1 MPTRVHN
8 PNADRVLPGSE
19 KRPVGTPSDLL
30 QHSILDA
37 VPEAVSIHST
47 SSKIIWAN
55 QKLCD
60 IYGRRLSEL
69 KGLTCDQAFHRQD
82 VVCPHEGVLAAGT
95 PVQMDD
101 ELLVSG
107 RNFSVTLEP
116 LLDESNN
123 PSGFTRVMRDVTS
136 ERQTLEQLLKA
147 ERLATLG
154 QLLSAVAHNVGT
166 PLNVISGYAEFL
178 LMRRNPEDQG
188 YKELT
193 AILDQTR
200 RIAAMFGQALDMARP
215 ALGRTDAID
224 IRTLLTDAMDLVG
237 HHLRTAGV
245 TARLTC
251 ITDKPLIYGEASQLR
266 QAFFNL
272 LLNAGQCLGAGGS
285 LQVIIDETADK
296 PGFVG
301 LAFLGTEANGAGHDF
316 STSLPLFFATQSESG
331 STGIGLH
338 LARKILA
345 DAGALVCGT
354 EGGEQRSGL
363 KVYLP
368 VNTDK
373 RT

>member
-8 PNADRVLPGSE
+8 AKTGRALPGSE
-19 KRPVGTPSDLL
+19 ELAVSTPSEFL
-30 QHSILDA
+30 HSILDA
-37 VPEAVSIHST
+37 VPEAISIHAT
-47 SSKIIWAN
+47 SSNIVWAN
-55 QKLCD
+55 QMLCD
-60 IYGRRLSEL
+60 IYGRKLSEL
-69 KGLTCDQAFHRQD
+69 EGLACHQIFHGPD
-82 VVCPHEGVLAAGT
+82 VACPHEGVLEAGSA
-95 PVQMDD
+95 VQIDG
-101 ELLVSG
+101 EVRVSG
-107 RNFSVTLEP
+107 RTFSVTLEP
-116 LLDESNN
+116 LLDEKNN
-123 PSGFTRVMRDVTS
+123 TLGFTRVMRDVS
-136 ERQTLEQLLKA
+136 NERQTQEQLLRA
-147 ERLATLG
+147 ERFATLG

-178 LMRRNPEDQG
+178 LMRKNPEDQG

-215 ALGRTDAID
+215 AVGRNDAID
-224 IRTLLTDAMDLVG
+224 IRTLLTDAIDLVG

-272 LLNAGQCLGAGGS
+272 LLNAGRGLGAGGS
-285 LQVIIDETADK
+285 LQVSIDDTADR

-301 LAFLGTEANGAGHDF
+301 LAFLGNEAGGAEHDF
-316 STSLPLFFATQSESG
+316 STSLPLFFAKQSESG
-331 STGIGLH
+331 STGIGLQ

-345 DAGALVCGT
+345 DAGAIVCGA
-354 EGGEQRSGL
+354 EGGQQGSGFM
-363 KVYLP
+363 VYLP
-368 VNTDK
+368 VNADK